1 MEGMPT
7 SADSPAS
14 TPDLGDLMHVAFR
27 RLRRGWSEQLA
38 PFDLTPYQFRALQA
52 VARGPQGQ
60 GCPVH
65 AGACRPE
72 LHPPGAHGLA
82 GATGEL
88 VAGSE
93 VPGGEAGSEV
103 TGGAADAADA
113 ADGAD
118 AVGTTAAAGGSHSA
132 VDAAEGMRLKDL
144 AERLRIAPRSA
155 TEVVDQLQDKGLV
168 ERRPDPADRRVTR
181 IVLTEDGARVR
192 EQVREERRR
201 QAGDYFSVLS
211 APDRAELARILSEL
225 VRSHP

>member
-1 MEGMPT
+1 MAP
-7 SADSPAS
+7 SADSPLS

-60 GCPVH
+60 DCPVH

-72 LHPPGAHGLA
+72 LHHPEAQGMVGAA
-82 GATGEL
+82 GEMT
-88 VAGSE
+88 AGSE
-93 VPGGEAGSEV
+93 VDGEAE
-103 TGGAADAADA
+103 DAADA
-113 ADGAD
+113 ADGAGSD
-118 AVGTTAAAGGSHSA
+118 SEPGGSRA
-132 VDAAEGMRLKDL
+132 VPDAADAAEGLRLKDL

-155 TEVVDQLQDKGLV
+155 TEVVDQLQGKGLV
-168 ERRPDPADRRVTR
+168 ERRPDLADRRATR
-181 IVLTEDGARVR
+181 IVLTEGGAQVR
-192 EQVREERRR
+192 ERVREERRR

-211 APDRAELARILSEL
+211 APDRAELARLLAQL

>member
-1 MEGMPT
+1 MQRMPAP
-7 SADSPAS
+7 ADSPVS

-52 VARGPQGQ
+52 
-60 GCPVH
+60 
-65 AGACRPE
+65 
-72 LHPPGAHGLA
+72 LA
-82 GATGEL
+82 GGVVAATG
-88 VAGSE
+88 A
-93 VPGGEAGSEV
+93 
-103 TGGAADAADA
+103 T
-113 ADGAD
+113 
-118 AVGTTAAAGGSHSA
+118 
-132 VDAAEGMRLKDL
+132 EGLRLKDL

-155 TEVVDQLQDKGLV
+155 TEVIDQLQDQGLV
-168 ERRPDPADRRVTR
+168 ERRPDPADRRATR

-211 APDRAELARILSEL
+211 EKDRAELARILSEL